1 MHFCKTRCC
10 TPTRNTEKAHATPQ
24 HLLEPPL
31 PDGSAPLPRAV
42 GGRPCSNAPSTAAPC
57 SHAPPP
63 ATPLLPRAAA
73 RRPPAPTCRRPPP
86 PCFHAPPPPATC
98 PSLPTRCRRRQPA
111 PPYHA
116 LPPLSQPSPSAP
128 SPRQPP
134 LPPLSR
140 AFWPVLLTAP
150 RAAVPC
156 PSPARR
162 LTEDLRTTTPPPPWS
177 AAEILGRGGPMGL
190 GLAGHLPHA
199 PSAPGATSTFLPTLR
214 PTASLPPAWVR
225 FCSGCVCANHLFPR
239 FRCSMAGL
247 HLAPAAPEEPHLSNL
262 LPLYCKMVKNQMRKM
277 EQGREL
283 IE

>member
-31 PDGSAPLPRAV
+31 PDGSAP
-42 GGRPCSNAPSTAAPC
+42 
-57 SHAPPP
+57 SHAPLAAAPAPTRRRPPPP
-63 ATPLLPRAAA
+63 APT
-73 RRPPAPTCRRPPP
+73 RRRPPPPAPTCRRPPP
-86 PCFHAPPPPATC
+86 PCFHAPPPPATR

-116 LPPLSQPSPSAP
+116 LPPPSQPSPSAP

-140 AFWPVLLTAP
+140 ASWPVLLTAP

-162 LTEDLRTTTPPPPWS
+162 LTEDLRTTTPS
-177 AAEILGRGGPMGL
+177 
-190 GLAGHLPHA
+190 
-199 PSAPGATSTFLPTLR
+199 
-214 PTASLPPAWVR
+214 PAVV
-225 FCSGCVCANHLFPR
+225 GC
-239 FRCSMAGL
+239 
-247 HLAPAAPEEPHLSNL
+247 
-262 LPLYCKMVKNQMRKM
+262 
-277 EQGREL
+277 
-283 IE
+283 